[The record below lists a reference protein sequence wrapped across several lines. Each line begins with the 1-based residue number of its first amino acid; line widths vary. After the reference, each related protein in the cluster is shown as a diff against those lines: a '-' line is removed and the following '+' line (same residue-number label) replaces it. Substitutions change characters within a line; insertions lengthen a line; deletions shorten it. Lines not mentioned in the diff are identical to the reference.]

1 MSDLKKM
8 TEDEFSD
15 LINELDY
22 DGCDAFVEMDFS
34 NYDLTELD
42 FQRIINKFVR
52 CNFSG
57 SDMTGVNMYEVEFFN
72 CDFTNAKLDKV
83 RGRKSQTMN
92 CSFNGA
98 SMIGADFTEAK
109 IYCTN
114 FDSAN
119 LSSANFT
126 QADLRVSAFFDANLT
141 NTVFDDTLVRSTI
154 FRNSDVSGVDFRLTM
169 LNGYSLNALTEAKNL
184 DLTSR
189 FDVTSTSGGCEK
201 IISSGE

>member
-8 TEDEFSD
+8 TEGEFND
-15 LINELDY
+15 LIRELDY
-22 DGCDAFVEMDFS
+22 DGRDAFVEVDFS

-57 SDMTGVNMYEVEFFN
+57 SDMTGVNMYGVEFFN
-72 CDFTNAKLDKV
+72 CDFTNAKLDNVKG
-83 RGRKSQTMN
+83 RGIQTMR
-92 CSFNGA
+92 CSFNNA
-98 SMIGADFTEAK
+98 SMVGADFTEAK
-109 IYCTN
+109 IYCTDFN
-114 FDSAN
+114 SAN

-126 QADLRVSAFFDANLT
+126 QADLRVSGFFYANLT
-141 NTVFDDTLVRSTI
+141 NAVFDDTLVRSTV
-154 FRNSDVSGVDFRLTM
+154 FRNSDVSGVNFRLTM

-201 IISSGE
+201 IISSED